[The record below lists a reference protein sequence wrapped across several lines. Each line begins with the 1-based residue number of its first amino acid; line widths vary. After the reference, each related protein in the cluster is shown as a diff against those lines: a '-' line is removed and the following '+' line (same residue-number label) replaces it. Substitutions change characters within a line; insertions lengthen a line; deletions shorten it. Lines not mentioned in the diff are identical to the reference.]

1 MNKNKSFWHQDIEPG
16 YYDKIIQLGLEK
28 NKGLQSNWHNCTYK
42 KVLDLIN
49 NSSNNLDFACGSGT
63 FIGRYLQSKAT
74 GVDIALE
81 QVNYARSKFKDKNF
95 FSVEEFNNLNIEE
108 KFETITVLG
117 LIEFLTVD
125 EFLVILKQLRKLLDK
140 NGKIVLTTPNYSI
153 MFKAI
158 QKLSIIFGVNN
169 YSEVTVNK
177 FTKKKITNIL
187 KRSDFEDIEVKKII
201 NFGIFFSIFSHNL
214 GLKIEKL
221 IEKYF
226 SNYFGFILLI
236 EIKN

>member
-1 MNKNKSFWHQDIEPG
+1 MNQSKSFWHEDIEPG
-16 YYDKIIQLGLEK
+16 YYDKIIYQGLKK

-42 KVLDLIN
+42 KVLYLIG
-49 NSSNNLDFACGSGT
+49 NSSNNLDYACGPGT
-63 FIGRYLQSKAT
+63 FIGRYLQSKAI

-81 QVNYARSKFKDKNF
+81 QINYAKSKFKDKKF
-95 FSVEEFNNLNIEE
+95 FSVDEFNNLNTEE
-108 KFETITVLG
+108 KFQTITVLG

-125 EFLVILKQLRKLLDK
+125 EFLDILKELGKLLDK

-153 MFKAI
+153 LFKVM
-158 QKLSIIFGVNN
+158 QKLSTLAGINN
-169 YSEVTVNK
+169 YSEVTLTK
-177 FTKKKITNIL
+177 FRKREIIKIL
-187 KRSDFEDIEVKKII
+187 KGTEFKNIDVKKIV

-214 GLKIEKL
+214 GLKIENL

-226 SNYFGFILLI
+226 LNYFGFVLII

>member
-1 MNKNKSFWHQDIEPG
+1 MNKKKSFWHQDIEPG

>member
-81 QVNYARSKFKDKNF
+81 QVNYARSKFKDKDF
-95 FSVEEFNNLNIEE
+95 FSVEEFNNLNTEE

-117 LIEFLTVD
+117 LIEFLTVN
-125 EFLVILKQLRKLLDK
+125 EFLVILKQLRELLDK

-158 QKLSIIFGVNN
+158 QKLSIIFGLNN
-169 YSEVTVNK
+169 YSEVTVSK
-177 FTKKKITNIL
+177 FTKNKITNIL
-187 KRSDFEDIEVKKII
+187 QRFDFEDIEVKKIV

>member
-1 MNKNKSFWHQDIEPG
+1 MNMNKSFWHQEIEPG
-16 YYDKIIQLGLEK
+16 YYDKIIQFGLEK

-95 FSVEEFNNLNIEE
+95 FSVEEFNNLNTEE

-117 LIEFLTVD
+117 LIEFLTVN
-125 EFLVILKQLRKLLDK
+125 EFLVILKQLRELLDK

-169 YSEVTVNK
+169 YSEVTVSK
-177 FTKKKITNIL
+177 FTKNKITNIL
-187 KRSDFEDIEVKKII
+187 KRSDFEDIEVKKIV

>member
-81 QVNYARSKFKDKNF
+81 QVNYARSRFKDKNF
-95 FSVEEFNNLNIEE
+95 FSVEEFNNLNTEE

-117 LIEFLTVD
+117 LIEFLTVN
-125 EFLVILKQLRKLLDK
+125 EFLVILKQLRELLDK
-140 NGKIVLTTPNYSI
+140 NGKIVLTTPNYTI
-153 MFKAI
+153 MFKVI

-169 YSEVTVNK
+169 YSEVTVSK
-177 FTKKKITNIL
+177 FTKNKITNIL
-187 KRSDFEDIEVKKII
+187 KRSDFEDIEVKKIV

>member
-42 KVLDLIN
+42 KVIDLIH

-95 FSVEEFNNLNIEE
+95 FSVEEFNNLNTEE

-125 EFLVILKQLRKLLDK
+125 DFLELLKQLRELLDK
-140 NGKIVLTTPNYSI
+140 NGEIVLTTPNYSI
-153 MFKAI
+153 LFKVI
-158 QKLSIIFGVNN
+158 QKLSIFFGVNN
-169 YSEVTVNK
+169 YSEVTVSK

-187 KRSDFEDIEVKKII
+187 KRSDFEDIEVKKIV

-226 SNYFGFILLI
+226 SNYFGFILI
-236 EIKN
+236 IQIKN

>member
-95 FSVEEFNNLNIEE
+95 FSVEEFNNLNTEE

-117 LIEFLTVD
+117 LIEFLTVN
-125 EFLVILKQLRKLLDK
+125 EFLVILKQLRELLDK

-153 MFKAI
+153 LFRII

-169 YSEVTVNK
+169 YSEVTISK
-177 FTKKKITNIL
+177 FTKNKITNIL
-187 KRSDFEDIEVKKII
+187 QRSDFEDIEVKKIV

>member
-1 MNKNKSFWHQDIEPG
+1 MNKSFWHQDIEPG
-16 YYDKIIQLGLEK
+16 YYDKIIQFGLEK

-95 FSVEEFNNLNIEE
+95 FSVEEFNNLNTEE

-117 LIEFLTVD
+117 LIEFLTVN
-125 EFLVILKQLRKLLDK
+125 EFLVILKQLRELLDK
-140 NGKIVLTTPNYSI
+140 NGKIVLTTPNYSL

-169 YSEVTVNK
+169 YSEVTVSK
-177 FTKKKITNIL
+177 FTKNKITNIL
-187 KRSDFEDIEVKKII
+187 KRSDFEDIEVKKIV

>member
-1 MNKNKSFWHQDIEPG
+1 MNMNKSFWHQDIEPG
-16 YYDKIIQLGLEK
+16 YYDKIIQFGLEK

-95 FSVEEFNNLNIEE
+95 FSVEEFNNLNTEE

-117 LIEFLTVD
+117 LIEFLTVN
-125 EFLVILKQLRKLLDK
+125 EFLVILKQLRELLDK
-140 NGKIVLTTPNYSI
+140 NGKIVLTTPNYSL

-169 YSEVTVNK
+169 YSEVTVSK
-177 FTKKKITNIL
+177 FTKNKITNIL
-187 KRSDFEDIEVKKII
+187 KRSDFEDIEVKKIV

>member
-42 KVLDLIN
+42 NVLDLIS
-49 NSSNNLDFACGSGT
+49 NSSNNLDYACGSGT

-74 GVDIALE
+74 GVDIAIE

-95 FSVEEFNNLNIEE
+95 FSVEEFNNLNTEE

-117 LIEFLTVD
+117 LIEFLTVN
-125 EFLVILKQLRKLLDK
+125 EFLVILKQLRELLDK
-140 NGKIVLTTPNYSI
+140 NGKIVLTTPNYSLL
-153 MFKAI
+153 FKAI
-158 QKLSIIFGVNN
+158 QKLSIIFGINN
-169 YSEVTVNK
+169 YSEVTVSK
-177 FTKKKITNIL
+177 FTKNKITNIL
-187 KRSDFEDIEVKKII
+187 KRSDFEDIEVKKIV

>member
-1 MNKNKSFWHQDIEPG
+1 MNKSFWHQDIEPG

-95 FSVEEFNNLNIEE
+95 FSVEEFNNLNTEE

-117 LIEFLTVD
+117 LIEFLTVN
-125 EFLVILKQLRKLLDK
+125 EFLVILKQLRELLDK
-140 NGKIVLTTPNYSI
+140 NGKIVLTTPNYSLL
-153 MFKAI
+153 FKAI
-158 QKLSIIFGVNN
+158 QKLSIIFGINN
-169 YSEVTVNK
+169 YSEVTVSK
-177 FTKKKITNIL
+177 FTKNKITNIL
-187 KRSDFEDIEVKKII
+187 KRSDFEDIEVKKIV

>member
-1 MNKNKSFWHQDIEPG
+1 MNKIKSFWHEDIEPG
-16 YYDKIIQLGLEK
+16 YYDKIINEGLEK

-42 KVLDLIN
+42 KVLHTIS
-49 NSSNNLDFACGSGT
+49 NSSNNLDYACGSGT
-63 FIGRYLQSKAT
+63 FIGRYLQIKAT

-81 QVNYARSKFKDKNF
+81 QINYAKSKFKDKKF
-95 FSVEEFNNLNIEE
+95 FSVDEFNNLNTEE
-108 KFETITVLG
+108 KFQTITVLG

-125 EFLVILKQLRKLLDK
+125 EFLDILKELGKLLDK

-153 MFKAI
+153 VFKVM
-158 QKLSIIFGVNN
+158 QKLSTLAGINN
-169 YSEVTVNK
+169 YSEVTLTK
-177 FTKKKITNIL
+177 FRKKEIIKIL
-187 KRSDFEDIEVKKII
+187 KGTEFKNIDVKKIV

-214 GLKIEKL
+214 GLKIENF

-226 SNYFGFILLI
+226 LNYFGFVLII

>member
-95 FSVEEFNNLNIEE
+95 FSVEEFNNLNTEE

-117 LIEFLTVD
+117 LIEFLTVN
-125 EFLVILKQLRKLLDK
+125 EFLIILKQLRELLDK

-169 YSEVTVNK
+169 YSEVTVSK
-177 FTKKKITNIL
+177 FTKNKITNIL
-187 KRSDFEDIEVKKII
+187 NKSDFEDIEVKKIV

>member
-1 MNKNKSFWHQDIEPG
+1 MNKSFWHQDIEPG

-95 FSVEEFNNLNIEE
+95 FSVEEFNNLNTEE

-117 LIEFLTVD
+117 LIEFLTVN
-125 EFLVILKQLRKLLDK
+125 EFLVILKQLRELLDK

-153 MFKAI
+153 LFNVI
-158 QKLSIIFGVNN
+158 QKLSIFFGVNN
-169 YSEVTVNK
+169 YSEVTVSK

-187 KRSDFEDIEVKKII
+187 KRSEFEKIEVKKIV

>member
-1 MNKNKSFWHQDIEPG
+1 MNKSFWHQDIEPG

-95 FSVEEFNNLNIEE
+95 FSVEEFNNLNTEE

-117 LIEFLTVD
+117 LIEFLTVN
-125 EFLVILKQLRKLLDK
+125 EFLVILKQLRELLDN

-153 MFKAI
+153 LFKVI
-158 QKLSIIFGVNN
+158 QKLSIFFGVNN
-169 YSEVTVNK
+169 YSEVTVSK

-187 KRSDFEDIEVKKII
+187 KGSDFEDIEVKKIV

>member
-1 MNKNKSFWHQDIEPG
+1 MNKSFWHQDIEPG
-16 YYDKIIQLGLEK
+16 YYDKIIQFGLEK

-95 FSVEEFNNLNIEE
+95 FSVEEFNNLNTEE

-117 LIEFLTVD
+117 LIEFLTVN
-125 EFLVILKQLRKLLDK
+125 EFLVILKQLRELLDK
-140 NGKIVLTTPNYSI
+140 NGKIVLTTPNYTI

-169 YSEVTVNK
+169 YSEVTVSK
-177 FTKKKITNIL
+177 FTKNKITNIL
-187 KRSDFEDIEVKKII
+187 KRSDFEDIEVKKIV

-226 SNYFGFILLI
+226 SNFFGFILLI

>member
-1 MNKNKSFWHQDIEPG
+1 MKKYKSFWNQDIEPG
-16 YYDKIIQLGLEK
+16 YYDKVIQLGLEK

-42 KVLDLIN
+42 KVLGLIN
-49 NSSNNLDFACGSGT
+49 NPASNLDYACGPGT
-63 FIGRYLQSKAT
+63 FVGRYLQGKAT
-74 GVDIALE
+74 GVDIAIE
-81 QVNYARSKFKDKNF
+81 QIKYARRKFKDKNF
-95 FSVEEFNNLNIEE
+95 YTVEEFNNLNTEE

-117 LIEFLTVD
+117 LIEFLTVN
-125 EFLVILKQLRKLLDK
+125 EFLVILKQLRELLDK
-140 NGKIVLTTPNYSI
+140 NGKIVLTSPNYSI
-153 MFKAI
+153 LFKII
-158 QKLSIIFGVNN
+158 QKLSIFFGVNN
-169 YSEVTVNK
+169 YSEVTVSK

-187 KRSDFEDIEVKKII
+187 KRSDFEDIEVKKIV

>member
-81 QVNYARSKFKDKNF
+81 QVNYAKSKFKDKKF
-95 FSVEEFNNLNIEE
+95 FSVEEFNNLNLEE
-108 KFETITVLG
+108 KFNTVTVLG

-125 EFLVILKQLRKLLDK
+125 EFLVILKQLKELLDK

-153 MFKAI
+153 LFNVI
-158 QKLSIIFGVNN
+158 QKLSIFFGVNN
-169 YSEVTVNK
+169 YSEVTVSK

-187 KRSDFEDIEVKKII
+187 KRSEFEKIEVKKIV

-226 SNYFGFILLI
+226 SNYFGFILII